1 MKIQVLAMGKPRESF
16 IVSGIEHYQTR
27 LKTLLPVEWTYLP
40 EPGKGRSLTAEQRR
54 ELEGIEFLRRL
65 GRVYV
70 VVRAWGGAWRVL
82 RSAQIPALHLL
93 VRQGCGDS
101 RGHIFYARLVHFG
114 VLLLARVSYGLHQS
128 LCVRRQLYRFF
139 AVQTYRGAL
148 ALQIIQPADTF
159 YKRTAAKNLRKIKI
173 NC

>member
-65 GRVYV
+65 EDRDVLFLLDERGRQCSSEELSLRLYEQI
-70 VVRAWGGAWRVL
+70 ALGQQGAILPV
-82 RSAQIPALHLL
+82 AAETPAEITEE
-93 VRQGCGDS
+93 S
-101 RGHIFYARLVHFG
+101 
-114 VLLLARVSYGLHQS
+114 
-128 LCVRRQLYRFF
+128 
-139 AVQTYRGAL
+139 
-148 ALQIIQPADTF
+148 
-159 YKRTAAKNLRKIKI
+159 
-173 NC
+173 